1 MKATHDATTFTLT
14 GKVWSATYPLEELPR
29 WLAFYRS
36 RRQRCPRAGSS
47 YDATLAALEALA
59 QELAARQRDR

>member
-1 MKATHDATTFTLT
+1 MKATHDDSTFTLT

-36 RRQRCPRAGSS
+36 RRTRCPRAGDS
-47 YDATLAALEALA
+47 YEATITALEAL
-59 QELAARQRDR
+59 ERDLAGRG